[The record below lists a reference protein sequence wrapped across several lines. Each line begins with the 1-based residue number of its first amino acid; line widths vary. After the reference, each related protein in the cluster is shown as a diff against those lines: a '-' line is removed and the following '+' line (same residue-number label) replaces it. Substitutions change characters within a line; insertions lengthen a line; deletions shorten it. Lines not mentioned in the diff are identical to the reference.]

1 MNDFRRSRRS
11 KRKCSILKDYLVF
24 ENFQCKKQSQEP
36 LKSLKIFEIIYFSFL
51 NIPFRGF
58 VQKYPGSVA
67 KIIFL
72 QFETIILIFVGT
84 VKSSS
89 ASIM

>member
-36 LKSLKIFEIIYFSFL
+36 LKGLKIFEIIYFSFL

-58 VQKYPGSVA
+58 VQKYPIRTSYINELWFRTTFPH
-67 KIIFL
+67 KD
-72 QFETIILIFVGT
+72 
-84 VKSSS
+84 
-89 ASIM
+89 SIYLRLYNIN